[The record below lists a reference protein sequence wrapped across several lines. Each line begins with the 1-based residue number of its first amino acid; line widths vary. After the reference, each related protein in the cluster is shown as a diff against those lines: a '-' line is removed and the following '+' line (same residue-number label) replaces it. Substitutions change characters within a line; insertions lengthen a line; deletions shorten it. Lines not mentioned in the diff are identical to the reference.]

1 MLTCIGKVRKT
12 SSEHTEQGGRID
24 RTNLRFGEQF
34 TNNTPVLFSNFTFPV
49 IHLMDK
55 TVAQVRA
62 VREALNSGVEV
73 ARVATIME
81 STHLKKNE
89 PIIFKMEHARKMC
102 DDWIEPVMRSKTR
115 KNVEI
120 EWRFGRTG
128 TRFDTNVGKDAFDRF
143 LRGLR
148 KYNGWE
154 STRETEQTVYYF
166 DGNIRT
172 TIDDKT
178 DEQVTV
184 TKKNIARIDNQLDAY
199 PFDVRLSIATEAP
212 TERDEDAVANSSKT
226 KHRWSFIRKNLSI
239 DLTIMKGDP
248 DDKDC
253 DEDTTYHVEFEVV
266 DPSLIKDQNELFNMI
281 HKTFDLMKLIS

>member
-1 MLTCIGKVRKT
+1 VLTCIGKVRKT
-12 SSEHTEQGGRID
+12 SSEHTEQGGRVD

-34 TNNTPVLFSNFTFPV
+34 ANNTPVLFSNFTVSV

-81 STHLKKNE
+81 STHLKKKE
-89 PIIFKMEHARKMC
+89 PIVFKMEHARKMC

-128 TRFDTNVGKDAFDRF
+128 NRFDTNVGKDAFDRF

-148 KYNGWE
+148 KYAGWE
-154 STRETEQTVYYF
+154 AVKETEQTVYYF
-166 DGNIRT
+166 DNSIRT

-178 DEQVTV
+178 DEQVTI
-184 TKKNIARIDNQLDAY
+184 TKKNIARIDNKLDDY